1 VTISSLATA
10 EIETAL
16 ATVTAADITAAFRIL
31 DAAGLVTATTHFSY
45 FGLLEPDKRE
55 LFAGVIG
62 ERRFRAMLV
71 DMAAGSQHDVVVCPA
86 EDRVVSDRTLDPA
99 IDGQLPVVLL
109 EFSLVEEVIHRDERW
124 LTAMRKRGLTDLSQ
138 LRVNPLSAGIAQ
150 SDNETGR
157 RLQRCFTF
165 VQKTPD
171 DLGWAHPVDGVTVI
185 IDVVTREVL
194 DVIDYVDFPVPVEDG
209 NYHLAE
215 WRGQPDRAGIK
226 PLEITQPEGPGF
238 TIDDNQVLGWAGWS
252 LQLGFDQREGLI
264 LRNLAIEDAGV
275 SRSIIY
281 RASIAEMLV
290 PYGEPSA
297 QRWFQ
302 NFFDCGEY
310 LLGGFAN
317 SLELGCD
324 CVGDI
329 TYLDAVVAGNDGEP
343 RVIPQAICIHEEDA
357 GILWKHT
364 DNWNGSSDSR
374 RNRRLVI
381 SFFVTVGNYDYGFY
395 WYLYLDG
402 KIEHEVK
409 ANGIVFTSAY
419 PGEGYKFASEVAPG
433 LGAPYHQHLLCA
445 RLDMAVDGIDN
456 SVDELEA
463 RFVPRSEGNPHGN
476 GFTQIRTRLATEKDA
491 GRLADNS
498 TGRVWLV
505 SNPGVKNRLGGD
517 VGYVLYPEGQPTLLA
532 DAESD
537 IHARAT
543 FATKHLW
550 VTAYD
555 PSEQYPAGDFVN
567 QHPGGAGIP
576 AWIAADRPLEDTD
589 IVLWHTFGLTHFP
602 RIEDWP
608 IMPVD
613 SFGFVLKPHNFFGR
627 NLALDVPESTSDH
640 CHPGH
645 AGQEPHDGVDDH
657 THHGRNA

>member
-1 VTISSLATA
+1 MASLPKPA
-10 EIETAL
+10 EIAS
-16 ATVTAADITAAFRIL
+16 A
-31 DAAGLVTATTHFSY
+31 LVTVSQDEVRDSRAILVRDGFVSENTHVSY
-45 FGLLEPDKRE
+45 FGLAEPDKRR
-55 LFAGVIG
+55 LLAGTIDP
-62 ERRFRAMLV
+62 RRFRAMLV
-71 DMAAGSQHDVVVCPA
+71 DMASGEQHDVVVSPT
-86 EDRVVSDRTLDPA
+86 EDRVVSDRLLEPA
-99 IDGQLPVVLL
+99 VDGQMPVVLL
-109 EFSLVEEVIHRDERW
+109 EFSLVEEVIHKDERW
-124 LTAMRKRGLTDLSQ
+124 LAAMHKRGLTDLSQ
-138 LRVNPLSAGIAQ
+138 LRVNPLSAGVAQ
-150 SDNETGR
+150 SANETGR

-194 DVIDYVDFPVPVEDG
+194 DVIDYVDFPVPQEDG
-209 NYHLAE
+209 NYHLAS
-215 WRGQPDRAGIK
+215 WRAQPDRAGIK
-226 PLEITQPEGPGF
+226 PLEITQPAGPSF
-238 TIDDNQVLGWAGWS
+238 TIDDNQVLSWAGWS
-252 LQLGFDQREGLI
+252 LQVGFDQREGLI

-275 SRSIIY
+275 PRSVIY

-329 TYLDAVVAGNDGEP
+329 TYLDAVVAGNDGNP
-343 RVIPQAICIHEEDA
+343 HVIPQAICIHEEDA

-419 PGEGYKFASEVAPG
+419 PGDGYAFASEVAPG

-445 RLDMAVDGIDN
+445 RLDMAVDGPN
-456 SVDELEA
+456 NAVDELEA
-463 RFVPRSEGNPHGN
+463 RFVPRDQDNPHGN
-476 GFTQIRTRLATEKDA
+476 GFTQIRTRLETEKDA
-491 GRLADNS
+491 ARLADN
-498 TGRVWLV
+498 TKGRVWLV
-505 SNPGVKNRLGGD
+505 SNPSVKNRLGGP
-517 VGYVLYPEGQPTLLA
+517 VGYTLYPEGQPTLLA

-537 IHARAT
+537 IYGRAT
-543 FATKHLW
+543 FATRHLW
-550 VTAYD
+550 VTAYEPD
-555 PSEQYPAGDFVN
+555 EQYPAGDFVN
-567 QHPGGAGIP
+567 QHPGGAGLP
-576 AWIAADRPLEDTD
+576 AWIEADRSVNDTD

-627 NLALDVPESTSDH
+627 NLALDVPPSMSDH
-640 CHPGH
+640 CAPPQGSH
-645 AGQEPHDGVDDH
+645 EPHDGVDDH
-657 THHGRNA
+657 AHHH